1 MFWEFPQEWVA
12 TLLSP
17 IPLHLCQVQR
27 FRFWEVRL
35 LVHALNPSAG
45 CPEMGVEG
53 QARGEIE
60 VRFGPEPAEGLGAQV
75 QAHAEG
81 LAGLSPRRM

>member
-1 MFWEFPQEWVA
+1 
-12 TLLSP
+12 
-17 IPLHLCQVQR
+17 
-27 FRFWEVRL
+27 
-35 LVHALNPSAG
+35 
-45 CPEMGVEG
+45 MGVEG